1 MQDLLSAIGNVGF
14 PIAVASYLLMRLEKR
29 MEKIEETSDKI
40 LTKTEEMAKT
50 LERIERN
57 TQK

>member
-1 MQDLLSAIGNVGF
+1 MENLLTAIGNVGF

-40 LTKTEEMAKT
+40 LSKTETIEKT
-50 LERIERN
+50 LERIEQN
-57 TQK
+57 TKK